1 MLEKCYWIAVA
12 CNGHT
17 VHANHLRLSHQTP
30 HAYEPSSRVL
40 RCVCMRLVR
49 TISPCIP
56 SMHTYK
62 IVNRVL
68 AHSLFLLVVM
78 LQFVLLLHFHLLFF
92 FFVSSLL
99 PVDLI
104 RFRFVSFSIYYVY
117 YIHLLVI
124 LSFHIENRFKPSLSH
139 YTDDHVM
146 LSLKYD
152 FFSSSILISL
162 SRWIFGIFVVVVVIL
177 NIFQNNYKRFISLF
191 LIQRHLFL
199 L

>member
-17 VHANHLRLSHQTP
+17 VHANHLRLSHQTL

-78 LQFVLLLHFHLLFF
+78 PQFVLLLHFHLLFF
-92 FFVSSLL
+92 FFRFFFTTCWFDTIS
-99 PVDLI
+99 I
-104 RFRFVSFSIYYVY
+104 RFIFDILCIQYSFARNS
-117 YIHLLVI
+117 
-124 LSFHIENRFKPSLSH
+124 
-139 YTDDHVM
+139 
-146 LSLKYD
+146 
-152 FFSSSILISL
+152 
-162 SRWIFGIFVVVVVIL
+162 
-177 NIFQNNYKRFISLF
+177 FISHWKSF
-191 LIQRHLFL
+191 
-199 L
+199 